1 MVIKNVGNN
10 ILKWL
15 GYSVLFLLLVSILL
29 STSFVQT
36 NLGNFATKKINQNF
50 STDVS
55 IGKIN
60 MSFLGTLAFKD
71 IQIRDH
77 HQDTLIFVKKLSISL
92 LSGKKVLDGNLLFG
106 DVSIED
112 AYCYMKTYRGEGKS
126 NMSVF
131 VDSFRSEAPKDSL
144 DPLFVLKS
152 KNVYVQNLDFKL
164 INENNQNPLKFSASK
179 VGGNLQEMAIV
190 GADFSAKA
198 RGLYFKTNQE
208 IQVTNLTTN
217 YGYTRNAMHFNN
229 TKLETEN
236 SSLIGDLLF
245 TYKSGGLA
253 DFSDAVKIKANFK
266 ESKLKILDL
275 KKFYKEL
282 NGEDVVSFSG
292 NLNGKLNDFDIEKLL
307 LSSVKGIYL
316 NGDLSFKNAVNS
328 ERGFIFNAD
337 LKNLTATDK
346 ELRDI
351 LPNVLGKILPSELDK
366 FGQFNIQGKVQL
378 TPALMSASVRVK
390 SQIGTFIS
398 DLEITDVAAID
409 TASYSGD
416 IQLESFDIGA
426 LFNNPVFG
434 KIFLKGQVDGHGF
447 KLENINTKFIGNIT
461 EFNFN
466 GYCYKNIIANGQYQ
480 NNKFD
485 GGLVID
491 DANFKMKFDGLADM
505 SLAVHKFDFKSDI
518 SYLNLEKTNLFKRDS
533 ISIVKGRIA
542 LDIEGNAFNDILGK
556 AIFKNVLYTNQ
567 EKEYRFKEF
576 IVSSS
581 LKDSI
586 KTIDVASD
594 DIVKGYITGK
604 FSFSEL
610 LKVAQNAL
618 GSIYTNYQP
627 YEVASNQFL
636 DFNFTIYNQI
646 VNVFFPEIFIDNKT
660 KIKGKINGGKNLFRL
675 HLSSPRIALY
685 GADIKT
691 VSLRTDTKSPFYNT
705 SFTAEQVKT
714 KYYNI
719 SKLNLLNR
727 TENDTLYFKSV
738 FKGGK
743 RKNEDFNLDF
753 FYTFNS
759 EKKAVLGFEKSSF
772 IFKENTWN
780 INPDKNNTDKITF
793 DLKTNE
799 FSFSQFMLVSGEQK
813 IEFTGNLKGTE
824 EKMLLADF
832 TKVKLQSFLPEIDSL
847 GLEGSLSGHL
857 DFVQKGG
864 DYTPEGVLTV
874 KDFEVNDF
882 RQGDLSIKVKGK
894 NSYKKYEVSAAI
906 ENEDAKS
913 ILAKGILD
921 FSSERP
927 IIDLN
932 VFLEAFQLEAFS
944 PLGKNVLSS
953 LRGTATGD
961 FTLRGFLGNP
971 DMEGE
976 LRLKKA
982 GLKFPYLNVDY
993 DFEGESVI
1001 TLIQQSFI
1009 LEDFVLVDTKKKSRG
1024 VFKGDIS
1031 HNNFKQWF
1039 LSLKIDSDNLLV
1051 LNTENTEESQYYGSA
1066 FIDGSAAIYGLT
1078 DRLTID
1084 LNAKT
1089 MPGTIFVVPLKDI
1102 ETVDSYGLIHF
1113 KSDEVKI
1120 QEMQKEVALEALK
1133 GLTLNIDLE
1142 VTKDAVAQVV
1152 IDEVYGSKLSGRGAG
1167 NLQIEINTRGT
1178 FNMFGDYL
1186 VDSGVYD
1193 FKYGGFV
1200 NRPFKIQ
1207 KGGTVSWNGNPAD
1220 ANLEVTA
1227 VYKAKANPGVLLENF
1242 NSNRNIEVDLVTRI
1256 TGSLFNS
1263 KQELDIQL
1271 SNVEASIANELEFI
1285 LNDNNVNEKTTQFIS
1300 LLAFGNFV
1308 NPDKVDF
1315 DANTTITNTAS
1326 SAIAAAFS
1334 GLLNS
1339 PESKFQLGV
1348 DYQQGQNDNDLERLN
1363 TDNQVDLSVSTQV
1376 SDRIIINGKVG
1387 VPIGTQ
1393 TQASVVGE
1401 VKVEVLLN
1409 KKGTF
1414 RGTIFNRQNEIQY
1427 TAEDQGY
1434 TQGIGL
1440 SYQVNFNTLL
1450 GLLQRASSKREKN
1463 LQSDL
1468 LNKRDTT
1475 KIKQVSVED
1484 FGGN

>member
-1 MVIKNVGNN
+1 MGNN

-15 GYSVLFLLLVSILL
+15 GYSILLLVLVSLLL
-29 STSFVQT
+29 STSIVQT
-36 NLGNFATKKINQNF
+36 NLGNLATKRINQKFGTNLN
-50 STDVS
+50 

-60 MSFLGTLAFKD
+60 ISFLGTVALKD

-77 HQDTLIFVKKLSISL
+77 HQDTLIFVKTLSISL
-92 LSGKKVLDGNLLFG
+92 VNGRKIIDGNLLFG

-112 AYCYMKTYRGEGKS
+112 AYCYIKTYRGENNS
-126 NMSVF
+126 NMTIF
-131 VDSFRSEAPKDSL
+131 ADSFRSDTPKDSL
-144 DPLFVLKS
+144 NPLFTLKAE
-152 KNVYVQNLDFKL
+152 NVFVQNLDFKL
-164 INENNQNPLKFSASK
+164 INENNQNPLKFSASN
-179 VGGNLQEMAIV
+179 VGGNLEEMAIV

-198 RGLYFKTNQE
+198 RGLYFKTNQG

-217 YGYTRNAMHFNN
+217 YRYGLNAMYLNN
-229 TKLETEN
+229 MRLETEN
-236 SSLIGDLLF
+236 SNLIGDLLF
-245 TYKSGGLA
+245 KYKTGGLA
-253 DFSDAVKIKANFK
+253 DFSDAVNIEANFK
-266 ESKLKILDL
+266 ESKVKILDL

-282 NGEDVVSFSG
+282 NGGDVVSFSG
-292 NLNGKLNDFDIEKLL
+292 KLNGNLNDFDLKKLIL
-307 LSSVKGIYL
+307 TTEKGIHL

-328 ERGFIFNAD
+328 ERGFIFNSD
-337 LKNLTATDK
+337 LNNLTATYK
-346 ELRDI
+346 ELRGI

-366 FGQFNIQGKVQL
+366 LGQFDLQGKVQL
-378 TPALMSASVRVK
+378 TTSFIEANVQVK

-398 DLEITDVAAID
+398 DLKITEISAID

-416 IQLESFDIGA
+416 IQLESFDIGV
-426 LFNNPVFG
+426 LFNNPLFG
-434 KIFLKGQVDGHGF
+434 EIFLKGQVNGRGF
-447 KLENINTKFIGNIT
+447 KLENINTKFIGNIA

-466 GYCYKNIIANGQYQ
+466 GYQYKNIIANGQYQ

-505 SLAVHKFDFKSDI
+505 SETVHKFDFKSDI
-518 SYLNLEKTNLFKRDS
+518 SYLNLKKTNLFKRDS
-533 ISIVKGRIA
+533 ISIVKGA
-542 LDIEGNAFNDILGK
+542 MTLDIKGNALNDILGK
-556 AIFKNVLYTNQ
+556 AVFKNVLYTNQ

-576 IVSSS
+576 MVSSS

-586 KTIDVASD
+586 KTIDIASN
-594 DIVKGYITGK
+594 DIVQGYIRGK

-691 VSLRTDTKSPFYNT
+691 VSLRTDTKNPFYNT
-705 SFTAEQVKT
+705 SLTAQEVKT

-753 FYTFNS
+753 FYTFNP

-799 FSFSQFMLVSGEQK
+799 FVFSQFMLVSGEQK

-824 EKMLLADF
+824 EKVLLADF
-832 TKVKLQSFLPEIDSL
+832 TKLKLQSFLPKIDSL
-847 GLEGSLSGHL
+847 ALGGELSGHL

-864 DYTPEGVLTV
+864 DYAPEGLLTV

-882 RQGDLSIKVKGK
+882 KQGDLSINVKGE
-894 NSYKKYEVSAAI
+894 NSYKKYEVAVAI

-913 ILAKGILD
+913 ISAKGILD
-921 FSSERP
+921 FSLERP
-927 IIDLN
+927 IVDLN
-932 VFLEAFQLEAFS
+932 VFLEAFKLEAFS

-976 LRLKKA
+976 LRLEKA

-1001 TLIQQSFI
+1001 TLLQQSFI

-1051 LNTENTEESQYYGSA
+1051 LDTENSEESQYYGSA

-1084 LNAKT
+1084 LNVKT
-1089 MPGTIFVVPLKDI
+1089 MPGTIFVVPIKDI
-1102 ETVDSYGLIHF
+1102 ETVDSYNLIHF
-1113 KSDEVKI
+1113 KSDEIKT
-1120 QEMQKEVALEALK
+1120 QEIQKEVALEALK

-1152 IDEVYGSKLSGRGAG
+1152 IDEVYGSQLSGRGAG

-1178 FNMFGDYL
+1178 FNMFGDYV

-1200 NRPFKIQ
+1200 NRPFTIQ

-1242 NSNRNIEVDLVTRI
+1242 NANRNIEVDLVTRI

-1334 GLLNS
+1334 GLLNN

-1409 KKGTF
+1409 KEGTF

-1440 SYQVNFNTLL
+1440 SYQVNFNTLS
-1450 GLLQRASSKREKN
+1450 GLLKSAAAKRQKN
-1463 LQSDL
+1463 LKAGL
-1468 LNKRDTT
+1468 LIKRDNT
-1475 KIKQVSVED
+1475 KIKQVLAED
-1484 FGGN
+1484 YGGN

>member
-1 MVIKNVGNN
+1 MGNN

-15 GYSVLFLLLVSILL
+15 GYSILLLVLVSLLL
-29 STSFVQT
+29 STSIVQT
-36 NLGNFATKKINQNF
+36 NLGNLATKRINQKFGTNLN
-50 STDVS
+50 

-60 MSFLGTLAFKD
+60 ISFLGTVALKD

-77 HQDTLIFVKKLSISL
+77 HQDTLIFVKTLSISL
-92 LSGKKVLDGNLLFG
+92 VNGRKIIDGNLLFG

-112 AYCYMKTYRGEGKS
+112 TYCYIKTYRGENNS
-126 NMSVF
+126 NMTIF
-131 VDSFRSEAPKDSL
+131 ADSFRSDTPKDSL
-144 DPLFVLKS
+144 NPLFTLKAE
-152 KNVYVQNLDFKL
+152 NVFVQNLDFKL
-164 INENNQNPLKFSASK
+164 INENNQNPLKFSASN
-179 VGGNLQEMAIV
+179 VGGNLEEMAIV

-198 RGLYFKTNQE
+198 RGLYFKTNQG

-217 YGYTRNAMHFNN
+217 YRYGLNAMYLNN
-229 TKLETEN
+229 MRLETEN
-236 SSLIGDLLF
+236 SNLIGDLLF
-245 TYKSGGLA
+245 KYKTGGLA
-253 DFSDAVKIKANFK
+253 DFSDAVNIEANFK
-266 ESKLKILDL
+266 ESKVKILDL

-282 NGEDVVSFSG
+282 NGGDVVSFSG
-292 NLNGKLNDFDIEKLL
+292 KLNGNLNDFDLKKLIL
-307 LSSVKGIYL
+307 TTEKGIHL

-328 ERGFIFNAD
+328 ERGFIFNSD
-337 LKNLTATDK
+337 LNNLTATYK
-346 ELRDI
+346 ELRGI

-366 FGQFNIQGKVQL
+366 LGQFDLQGKVQL
-378 TPALMSASVRVK
+378 TTSFIEANVQVK
-390 SQIGTFIS
+390 SQIGAFIS
-398 DLEITDVAAID
+398 DLKITEISAID

-416 IQLESFDIGA
+416 IQLESFDIGV
-426 LFNNPVFG
+426 LFNNPLFG
-434 KIFLKGQVDGHGF
+434 EIFLKGQVNGRGF
-447 KLENINTKFIGNIT
+447 KLENINTKFIGNIA

-466 GYCYKNIIANGQYQ
+466 GYQYKNIIANGQYQ

-505 SLAVHKFDFKSDI
+505 SEAVHKFDFKSDI
-518 SYLNLEKTNLFKRDS
+518 SYLNLKKTNLFKRDS
-533 ISIVKGRIA
+533 ISIVKGA
-542 LDIEGNAFNDILGK
+542 MTLDIKGNALNDILGK
-556 AIFKNVLYTNQ
+556 AVFKNVLYTNQ

-576 IVSSS
+576 MVSSS

-586 KTIDVASD
+586 KTIDIASN
-594 DIVKGYITGK
+594 DIVQGYIRGK

-685 GADIKT
+685 GADIKA
-691 VSLRTDTKSPFYNT
+691 VSLRTDTKNPFYNT
-705 SFTAEQVKT
+705 SLTAQEVKT

-753 FYTFNS
+753 FYTFNP

-799 FSFSQFMLVSGEQK
+799 FVFSQFMLVSGEQK

-824 EKMLLADF
+824 EKVLLADF
-832 TKVKLQSFLPEIDSL
+832 TKLKLQSFLPKIDSL
-847 GLEGSLSGHL
+847 ALGGELSGHL

-864 DYTPEGVLTV
+864 DYAPEGLLTV

-882 RQGDLSIKVKGK
+882 KQGDLSINVKGE
-894 NSYKKYEVSAAI
+894 NSYKKYEVAVAI

-913 ILAKGILD
+913 ISAKGILD
-921 FSSERP
+921 FSLERP
-927 IIDLN
+927 IVDLN
-932 VFLEAFQLEAFS
+932 VFLEAFKLEAFS

-976 LRLKKA
+976 LRLEKA

-1001 TLIQQSFI
+1001 TLLQQSFI

-1051 LNTENTEESQYYGSA
+1051 LDTENSEESQYYGSA

-1084 LNAKT
+1084 LNVKT
-1089 MPGTIFVVPLKDI
+1089 MPGTIFVVPIKDI
-1102 ETVDSYGLIHF
+1102 ETVDSYNLIHF
-1113 KSDEVKI
+1113 KSDEIKT
-1120 QEMQKEVALEALK
+1120 QEIQKEVALEALK

-1152 IDEVYGSKLSGRGAG
+1152 IDEVYGSQLSGRGAG

-1178 FNMFGDYL
+1178 FNMFGDYV

-1200 NRPFKIQ
+1200 NRPFTIQ

-1242 NSNRNIEVDLVTRI
+1242 NANRNIEVDLVTRI

-1334 GLLNS
+1334 GLLNN

-1401 VKVEVLLN
+1401 VKIEVLLN
-1409 KKGTF
+1409 KEGTF

-1440 SYQVNFNTLL
+1440 SYQVNFNTLS
-1450 GLLQRASSKREKN
+1450 GLLKSAAAKRQKN
-1463 LQSDL
+1463 LKAGL
-1468 LNKRDTT
+1468 LIKRDNT
-1475 KIKQVSVED
+1475 KIKQVLAED
-1484 FGGN
+1484 YGGN